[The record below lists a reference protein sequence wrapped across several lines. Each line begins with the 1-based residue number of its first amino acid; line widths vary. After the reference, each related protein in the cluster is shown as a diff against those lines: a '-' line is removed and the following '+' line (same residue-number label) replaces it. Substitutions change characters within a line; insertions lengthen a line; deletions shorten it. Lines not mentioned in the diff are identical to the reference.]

1 MITVIPLLFAITL
14 GADVKQIAQRVDA
27 NIGVAAMDL
36 DSGETFV
43 LRGDDRFPLASV
55 FKFPLAVEVLR
66 RVDSGPLRL
75 EQTYV
80 IEPADFAPGHSPIRD
95 RAKGKAVSLTL
106 RELLTAAVSDSDN
119 TAGDYLLRMVSPAA
133 VTERMRAL
141 GAGEFRINRPEKE
154 IIDSFDQPHGV
165 SEYNQAHLDSA
176 TPRAALALLRA
187 VYSHADGLSPA
198 SHALLED
205 MLTKSTNPARI
216 GKLLP
221 AGCTIAHK
229 TGTMPGVLNDI
240 GIVTSADGKHHFAI
254 AIFTKNGTKSAE
266 AEREEVVAQIAR
278 VLYDEWVR

>member
-1 MITVIPLLFAITL
+1 MITIIPLLFAITL

-27 NIGVAAMDL
+27 NVGVAAMDL

-75 EQTYV
+75 DQTYV
-80 IEPADFAPGHSPIRD
+80 IGPADFAPGHSPIRD
-95 RAKGKAVSLTL
+95 RAKGKEVSLTL

-141 GAGEFRINRPEKE
+141 GAGEFRINRPERE
-154 IIDSFDQPHGV
+154 IGESFDQPNGV
-165 SEYNQAHLDSA
+165 FEYNQGHLDST

-187 VYSHADGLSPA
+187 VHSRADGLSPN

-205 MLTKSTNPARI
+205 ILTNSANPVRI
-216 GKLLP
+216 GKWLP
-221 AGCTIAHK
+221 AGCKVAHK

-240 GIVTSADGKHHFAI
+240 GIVTSPDGKHHIAI
-254 AIFTKNGTKSAE
+254 AIFTKNGTRSAE
-266 AEREEVVAQIAR
+266 ADREEMVARIAR
-278 VLYDEWVR
+278 AIYDEFAN

>member
-1 MITVIPLLFAITL
+1 MITIISLLFAMTL
-14 GADVKQIAQRVDA
+14 TADVKQIAQRVDA
-27 NIGVAAMDL
+27 HIGVAAMDL

-43 LRGDDRFPLASV
+43 LRGNDRFPLASV

-80 IEPADFAPGHSPIRD
+80 IVPADFAPGHSPIRD

-106 RELLTAAVSDSDN
+106 RELLIAAVSDSDN
-119 TAGDYLLRMVSPAA
+119 TAGDYLLRMVSPPA
-133 VTERMRAL
+133 VTACMRTL

-154 IIDSFDQPHGV
+154 IIESFDRPHGV
-165 SEYNQAHLDSA
+165 FEYNQAHLDST

-187 VYSHADGLSPA
+187 VHSRADGLSPA

-205 MLTKSTNPARI
+205 MLTNSTNPVRI
-216 GKLLP
+216 GKRLP
-221 AGCTIAHK
+221 EGCKVAHK

-240 GIVTSADGKHHFAI
+240 GIVTSPDGKHHFAI
-254 AIFTKNGTKSAE
+254 AIFTKNGARSAE
-266 AEREEVVAQIAR
+266 ADREEVVAQIAKA
-278 VLYDEWVR
+278 LYDEWVR